1 MAIDTSWVWTG
12 GGLAVLGIIAL
23 VVSMFLGKQSGAPRG
38 LKTLFVVGGVTLLLL
53 GVALTF
59 GIGGLTSTPQ
69 TTAGTARYE
78 VTVTAGDSQNVSNIA
93 IDDTARTI
101 QVRIQCSSTCSTFD
115 YSSGTAELNFT
126 VGRADTGTQDSIFD
140 AKVVSVGLVSDSSG
154 DGTTHP
160 IVAQYSDSRY
170 KTEWEKGPNAA
181 PISVNKETTVLLE
194 GGGASFV
201 RLNVTWSIGAAF
213 EQSAFDTATVTVSV
227 AGETW
232 TITEILTA
240 RA

>member
-160 IVAQYSDSRY
+160 IVATRATRRNGRRARTRLRSPSTRRQPFSLKAAARRLCGSTSR
-170 KTEWEKGPNAA
+170 
-181 PISVNKETTVLLE
+181 
-194 GGGASFV
+194 GASA
-201 RLNVTWSIGAAF
+201 LLSSKAP
-213 EQSAFDTATVTVSV
+213 
-227 AGETW
+227 
-232 TITEILTA
+232 LT
-240 RA
+240 RQL